1 MTFVANAF
9 ASIAPRLGA
18 LIRVLASPQDGEA
31 LGAARAIGRVLTSA
45 GLDFHDLAARIERTT
60 AVVVNNDDISVYWA
74 QDAAIDVLDS
84 GMLLSARE
92 REFLQH
98 MTKWRGRPTVRQE
111 AWLRALVERSE
122 RRRA

>member
-45 GLDFHDLAARIERTT
+45 GLDFHDLAACRTGIFG
-60 AVVVNNDDISVYWA
+60 VGWA
-74 QDAAIDVLDS
+74 APRAILANYDVL
-84 GMLLSARE
+84 
-92 REFLQH
+92 
-98 MTKWRGRPTVRQE
+98 RGWIGSIRG
-111 AWLRALVERSE
+111 
-122 RRRA
+122 